1 MYNHK
6 NDVMTDR
13 LRNRNMKKK
22 ILWYQCGSAQLE
34 QQLHTDLE
42 CGLTEKKAIS
52 LQGKYGKN
60 QLAQKK
66 QDNMLKNFINQF
78 KDFMII
84 TLLIAAAISF
94 GVSWLEHQVDFI
106 EPTIILAIVIINA
119 ILGILQE
126 AKAKRSLEALKNLS
140 SPLALVIREGK
151 MRQLD
156 SSLLVPGDVVV
167 LEAGNL
173 VPADA
178 RIVSVMGLSI
188 EESTLTGETHP
199 IEKITEPLRA
209 DAIPVAEQKNMAFSG
224 TLVISGHGK
233 AVVTATGMN
242 TELGHI
248 AGMISEENAPDTPL
262 QKKLNHTGKIL
273 GTAALL
279 ICLALFVIGLYNKQP
294 VFTMFMTSVSLG
306 VAAIPESLPALVTIM
321 LSLGVERMAKRNAII
336 RRLPAVET
344 LGSATVICSDKTGTL
359 TENKMTVTE
368 EYTLDS
374 PRTLFTYFS
383 LCNHG
388 IDPMEQALL
397 ARAADLSV
405 NTAAEGRR
413 HRLLDELPFD
423 SKRKMMTTFHKKNT
437 SLISITKGA
446 PEIILNRCSHILIE
460 GNVRPLSPGIRRDIE
475 HKALDYAGDALRVL
489 ALAYRDDIGS
499 HLRSDKK
506 SYEKNMVFVGLAGFM
521 DPPRKEA
528 EFAVTKCR
536 QAGIRPVMITG
547 DHKLTASSIAGK
559 LGICKRPDQVM
570 TGTELD
576 QLSDAE
582 LANKVYKYS
591 VFARVSPAHKVRLV
605 KAFQNNGE
613 IVAMTGDG
621 VNDAPALQKA
631 DIGCAMGK
639 SGTDVAKNAADMI
652 LMDDNFATIVD
663 AVEEGRGIFQNI
675 KKAVHFLLSCNI
687 GEIMTIFVA
696 ILLGKSSP
704 LLPVQLL
711 FINLVTDSFPAICLG
726 LEPPERDIMK
736 RPPAS
741 ATKSLFGG
749 GGAFTII
756 VEGMFIGSLA
766 LFAYMLG
773 GDAAGRTMC
782 FAVLSLSQLVHSL
795 NMRSSH
801 SLFRIGFFSNAKLLF
816 SVILCIALQCA
827 VITLPTLQL
836 IFKTTGLT
844 ATQWLIVTVLSLLPI
859 PLVELEKRAR

>member
-1 MYNHK
+1 MGK
-6 NDVMTDR
+6 TTDF
-13 LRNRNMKKK
+13 
-22 ILWYQCGSAQLE
+22 YQYSCEELTKQF
-34 QQLHTDLE
+34 HTDIN
-42 CGLTEKKAIS
+42 CGLREKHAAS
-52 LQGKYGKN
+52 LLHKYGKN
-60 QLAQKK
+60 QLTQKK
-66 QDNMLKNFINQF
+66 QDSILKNFFDQF

-94 GVSWLEHQVDFI
+94 GISCLEHRIDFI
-106 EPTIILAIVIINA
+106 EPGIILAIVIINA
-119 ILGILQE
+119 VLGVVQE
-126 AKAKRSLEALKNLS
+126 ARAKRSLEALKNLS
-140 SPLALVIREGK
+140 APLALVIRDGEMK
-151 MRQLD
+151 QID
-156 SSLLVPGDVVV
+156 STLLVPGDIII

-178 RIVSVMGLSI
+178 RILSVMGLSI
-188 EESTLTGETHP
+188 EESTLTGETNP
-199 IEKITEPLRA
+199 IEKCTKPFRTSTL
-209 DAIPVAEQKNMAFSG
+209 PVAEQKNMAFSG

-233 AVVTATGMN
+233 AIVTATGMN

-248 AGMISEENAPDTPL
+248 AGMIAEETPPDTPL
-262 QKKLNHTGKIL
+262 QKKLNRTGKVL
-273 GTAALL
+273 GTVALL
-279 ICLALFVIGLYNKQP
+279 ICLALFIIGIYNKQP
-294 VFTMFMTSVSLG
+294 VFSMFMTSVSLG

-321 LSLGVERMAKRNAII
+321 LSLGVERMAKRKAII

-359 TENKMTVTE
+359 TENKMTVVR
-368 EYTLDS
+368 EYTMDS
-374 PRTLFTYFS
+374 PEKLFTYFS

-388 IDPMEQALL
+388 IEPMEKALIEH
-397 ARAADLSV
+397 AADLSIHS
-405 NTAAEGRR
+405 EQESRR
-413 HRLLDELPFD
+413 HRLIEELPFD
-423 SKRKMMTTFHKKNT
+423 SKRKRMTTFHK
-437 SLISITKGA
+437 SSSGILSITKGA
-446 PEIILNRCSHILIE
+446 PEIILRSCNRIAIDGQIRQLTPSLRRSIDKTA
-460 GNVRPLSPGIRRDIE
+460 LS
-475 HKALDYAGDALRVL
+475 YASEALRVL
-489 ALAYRDDIGS
+489 AVAYRDDIGN
-499 HLRSDKK
+499 HLRSNKS
-506 SYEKNMVFVGLAGFM
+506 SYENDMIFLGLAGFI

-547 DHKLTASSIAGK
+547 DHKITASAIAGS
-559 LGICKRPDQVM
+559 LNICKNEKQVM
-570 TGTELD
+570 TGAELD
-576 QLSDAE
+576 EISDAE
-582 LANKVYKYS
+582 LSKVIYQYP

-696 ILLGKSSP
+696 ILLGKAAP

-726 LEPPERDIMK
+726 LEPPEKDIMK
-736 RPPAS
+736 KPPTHAGQ
-741 ATKSLFGG
+741 SLFDGSG
-749 GGAFTII
+749 IFTII

-773 GDAAGRTMC
+773 GDTAGSTMC
-782 FAVLSLSQLVHSL
+782 FAVLSLSQLVHSF

-801 SLFRIGFFSNAKLLF
+801 SLFKIGFFSNAKLLF
-816 SVILCIALQCA
+816 SVVLCVVLQCA
-827 VITLPTLQL
+827 VISLPTLQL
-836 IFKTTGLT
+836 IFKTTPLT
-844 ATQWLIVTVLSLLPI
+844 GMQWLMVAVLALLPV
-859 PLVELEKRAR
+859 PLVELEKQGRQ